1 MEMVTLPGR
10 GLTLSPL
17 GMGTVPIAAGR
28 VAPEDRVP
36 TLRAVYDLGINWF
49 DTARNY
55 DMAENAL
62 GEAFSG
68 MRDRVAIMTKSSAG
82 VPEQLQAQMDESLRR
97 LKTDYV
103 DVYMF
108 HLAWAIQQECFHGP
122 GGLLDIVQR
131 AKEAG
136 TIRFLGFSAH
146 SVELAL
152 KALEVGVFDFALVP
166 ANFLSTQYIEGA
178 FMARARALGV
188 TVIAMKPFGGGR
200 IDDRELCLKYLRQF
214 PDVLPCIGVE
224 TAAQMAENIR
234 MWEEAEGAITPADRA
249 AMDRIHA
256 EIGDHFCRQC
266 GYCMPCPQGVP
277 IIMMN
282 LMEVWVK
289 QMSAEA
295 LRMVFQ
301 GAVEAAKRC
310 VKCRECVSKCPYDLD
325 IPQMLKDNIALYERT
340 VAG

>member
-1 MEMVTLPGR
+1 
-10 GLTLSPL
+10 
-17 GMGTVPIAAGR
+17 MGTVPIAAGR
-28 VAPEDRVP
+28 MPPGSGVP

-55 DMAENAL
+55 DIAEDVL
-62 GEAFSG
+62 GEAFHG
-68 MRDRVAIMTKSSAG
+68 MRDRVVIMTKSGATEPG
-82 VPEQLQAQMDESLRR
+82 ILQSQMDDSLRR
-97 LKTDYV
+97 LRSDYV

-108 HLAWAIQQECFHGP
+108 HGAGAVMQECFLGD

-136 TIRFLGFSAH
+136 KIRFLGFSAH

-152 KALEVGVFDFALVP
+152 KALDAGVFDFCLVP
-166 ANFLSTQYIEGA
+166 ANFISTQYIEGS
-178 FMARARALGV
+178 FMARARTLGV
-188 TVIAMKPFGGGR
+188 TVMAMKPFGGGR
-200 IDDRELCLKYLRQF
+200 IDDRRLCLKYLRQF

-224 TAAQMAENIR
+224 SVAQMAENIR
-234 MWEEAEGAITPADRA
+234 TWDAERGPLTPEDRA

-256 EIGDHFCRQC
+256 EIGDRFCRQC

-277 IIMMN
+277 IIFMN
-282 LMEVWVK
+282 LMEVWAK
-289 QMSAEA
+289 QMSAGV
-295 LRMVFQ
+295 LRMVCQ
-301 GAVEAAKRC
+301 GMVEAAKRC
-310 VKCRECVSKCPYDLD
+310 VECRECVGKCPYDLD